1 MLGGLSSE
9 WLNRTALTWATS
21 LGCFALLWRSQE
33 LAADKPLM
41 AGVFPLTSSGAF
53 LLWGAVVGAY
63 LGIKTLNDRAQAKL
77 DRLTD
82 TTPAPAPAP
91 QPAQSLTTIQTT
103 QPVTVTSQPGQPDN
117 SNAQTP

>member
-33 LAADKPLM
+33 LAAEKPLM

-77 DRLTD
+77 DRPID
-82 TTPAPAPAP
+82 SGATPPAP
-91 QPAQSLTTIQTT
+91 QTITTIQTN
-103 QPVTVTSQPGQPDN
+103 QPVSMSSQPGQPDTP
-117 SNAQTP
+117 NAQTP